1 VIVDFAHNEAGIGAV
16 LDVAQGI
23 AGGAAGRAAPITAII
38 GTAGDRPDD
47 TLRGIGRIAAER
59 AQRVAI
65 KQTLKYLRG
74 RTAESVVGELMV
86 GVVAGGVSA
95 ADVPIY
101 DSETVAL
108 QAELNGAAGA
118 GANGGR
124 SDAARVIVL
133 MCHEDRDGV
142 FELLRRLGARPVD
155 VASELTELVPRMQDR
170 PRRA

>member
-1 VIVDFAHNEAGIGAV
+1 
-16 LDVAQGI
+16 VAEGI
-23 AGGAAGRAAPITAII
+23 AAGAAGRAAPITAII

-65 KQTLKYLRG
+65 KQTLGYLRG

-95 ADVPIY
+95 TDVPIY
-101 DSETVAL
+101 DSETDAL
-108 QAELNGAAGA
+108 RAELNGAAGA
-118 GANGGR
+118 GANGGKG
-124 SDAARVIVL
+124 DAARVIVL
-133 MCHEDRDGV
+133 MCHEDRTGV
-142 FELLRRLGARPVD
+142 FELLEKLGARPVD
-155 VASELTELVPRMQDR
+155 VASELTTLVPRLQGR